1 MEERQTMKLLKTLL
15 ITTIALAAFS
25 GVAMAQEDVS
35 FTWSAP
41 TTGSTVAHYVVQH
54 QVDGGVWVNIDTT
67 TLESYTLSAEYD
79 VAHAIR
85 VAGVDSEARQ
95 GPWSVASTPYTP
107 TLGAP
112 GQPGQPTALF

>member
-1 MEERQTMKLLKTLL
+1 MKLLKTLL

-79 VAHAIR
+79 VAHSIR
-85 VAGVDSEARQ
+85 VAGVDSESRQ
-95 GPWSVASTPYTP
+95 GPWSVASTAYTP